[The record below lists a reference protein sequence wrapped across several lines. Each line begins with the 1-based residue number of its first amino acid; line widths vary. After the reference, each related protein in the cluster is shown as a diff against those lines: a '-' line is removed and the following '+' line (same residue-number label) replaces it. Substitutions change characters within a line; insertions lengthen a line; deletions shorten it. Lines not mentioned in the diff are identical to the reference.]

1 MEKEILDIPK
11 RFVCLELK
19 GSSKVTVIDVCH
31 FVRMLNDRQAKVKLD
46 YASVLLKSAKYF
58 ESMPAAVEYMAEV
71 SKTDSKPQYEGV
83 ATIACDKEKEYSFLI
98 HAINNI
104 TDNYSVHEIESV
116 VFSAETDINDQLI
129 FPIFMHLEKVNS
141 LLNVSKVEN
150 NKENKD
156 DNLNKILLVELNP
169 QKNGLFNK
177 ETRFE
182 KMPIQEERPL
192 EEQEIDR

>member
-1 MEKEILDIPK
+1 
-11 RFVCLELK
+11 
-19 GSSKVTVIDVCH
+19 
-31 FVRMLNDRQAKVKLD
+31 
-46 YASVLLKSAKYF
+46 
-58 ESMPAAVEYMAEV
+58 
-71 SKTDSKPQYEGV
+71 
-83 ATIACDKEKEYSFLI
+83 
-98 HAINNI
+98 
-104 TDNYSVHEIESV
+104 
-116 VFSAETDINDQLI
+116 
-129 FPIFMHLEKVNS
+129 MHLEKVNS

-182 KMPIQEERPL
+182 KMPIQERPL